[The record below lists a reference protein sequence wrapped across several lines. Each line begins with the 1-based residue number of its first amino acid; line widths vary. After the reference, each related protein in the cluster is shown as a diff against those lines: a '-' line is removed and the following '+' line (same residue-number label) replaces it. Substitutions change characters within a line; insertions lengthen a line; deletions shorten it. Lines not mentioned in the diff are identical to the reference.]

1 MRGQL
6 DFSNVKATSKAEM
19 EPVMASKQRR
29 LIEVAK
35 DLSLDESAA
44 TETLGVLARKGRG
57 KTFLASKIVEGL
69 HRLNCP
75 TTIIDPAGNWWGL
88 TLAANGR
95 DVGLPFVVLGGERGD
110 LELAAESGQRLAE
123 IVVQRRLNVV
133 LDVSGFDDKDLSRF
147 VGDFL
152 ETFRLCSQRQ
162 RQARMVVFEE
172 AQLLA
177 PQQFSGQMQRMLKGV
192 ERIVR
197 LGRNY
202 GIGSMLI
209 SQRPQ
214 SVNKEVLSQVEC
226 LFVGQINEAHARKA
240 VRDWIAEK
248 DVDVKNQLD
257 QLSKLD
263 RGEFFC
269 WSPSWLQ
276 IFQKVR
282 VLPKWTFDAS
292 RTPVLGD
299 AASDVEPR
307 RERLTGDELAAL
319 REALGGAPAP
329 ATPSGVTE
337 DVVKERELRRQAEDG
352 CRKASEEAARLREQ
366 ASELRRAL
374 TELHERLGGVLQG
387 LHPAGIA
394 GRPEPPKASPVR
406 AEGALVMRVGPGEGA
421 RRVNGSAE
429 ERKDG
434 GAQAGLDKCQRA
446 ILTVLAQQRKSLP
459 KARLALMAGYS
470 PNSGGFNNALSKLRT
485 AGRIAGRGE
494 TAITAVGLK
503 AAGSVPPLPQ
513 GAELFEYWLRHPRL
527 DKCCRAIVTALRAQ
541 NGAVGKEELGTL
553 TGYSATSGGFN
564 NALSK
569 LRTLGLIQGR
579 GAVELVQ
586 DLY

>member
-1 MRGQL
+1 
-6 DFSNVKATSKAEM
+6 
-19 EPVMASKQRR
+19 MASKQRR
-29 LIEVAK
+29 VIEIAK
-35 DLSLDESAA
+35 NLSLDESTA

-57 KTFLASKIVEGL
+57 KTFLASKNVEGL
-69 HRLNCP
+69 YRLNCP

-88 TLAANGR
+88 TLAANGK
-95 DVGLPFVVLGGERGD
+95 DAGLPFVVLGGERGD
-110 LELAAESGQRLAE
+110 LELAPESGQRLAE

-152 ETFRLCSQRQ
+152 ETFRLCSQRH

-257 QLSKLD
+257 QLSKLE

-276 IFQKVR
+276 MFRKVR

-292 RTPVLGD
+292 RTPVLGEGT
-299 AASDVEPR
+299 SEVEPR

-319 REALGGAPAP
+319 REALGGSATP
-329 ATPSGVTE
+329 ATSSGTTE
-337 DVVKERELRRQAEDG
+337 DVVKERELRRQAEEG
-352 CRKASEEAARLREQ
+352 WRRASQEAAQLREQ
-366 ASELRRAL
+366 EGELRRAL
-374 TELHERLGGVLQG
+374 TALHERLGAVLQA
-387 LHPAGIA
+387 LHPSGVEE
-394 GRPEPPKASPVR
+394 RLEPPKATPVR
-406 AEGALVMRVGPGEGA
+406 AEGPRAVRGAPSEGD
-421 RRVNGSAE
+421 RRLNGRAK
-429 ERKDG
+429 ERDDG
-434 GAQAGLDKCQRA
+434 RSESGLDKCQRA
-446 ILTVLAQQRKSLP
+446 ILTVLAQQRKSLS

-485 AGRIAGRGE
+485 AGRIDGRGE
-494 TAITAVGLK
+494 VAATALGLE
-503 AAGSVPPLPQ
+503 AAGRVPPLPE

>member
-1 MRGQL
+1 MLLPATRGL
-6 DFSNVKATSKAEM
+6 SSLSLANPGRIRNAETK
-19 EPVMASKQRR
+19 PIMASEQRR
-29 LIEVAK
+29 MIEIAK
-35 DLSLDESAA
+35 NLSLDDSAA
-44 TETLGVLARKGRG
+44 TETLGVLARKGSG

-69 HRLNCP
+69 YRLNCP

-88 TLAANGR
+88 TLAANGK
-95 DVGLPFVVLGGERGD
+95 DPGLPFVVLGGERGD
-110 LELAAESGQRLAE
+110 LELAPESGHRLAE

-192 ERIVR
+192 ERSVR

-248 DVDVKNQLD
+248 DVDVKTQLD
-257 QLSKLD
+257 ELAKLE

-276 IFQKVR
+276 MFRKVR

-292 RTPVLGD
+292 RTPVLGEG
-299 AASDVEPR
+299 AADVEPR
-307 RERLTGDELAAL
+307 KERLTGDELAAL
-319 REALGGAPAP
+319 RAALAGAEMPETPAV
-329 ATPSGVTE
+329 ATAGA
-337 DVVKERELRRQAEDG
+337 VKEREFRRQAEEG
-352 CRKASEEAARLREQ
+352 WRKASLEAAQLREQ
-366 ASELRRAL
+366 RVGLRRAL
-374 TELHERLGGVLQG
+374 TELYERLGEVLQ
-387 LHPAGIA
+387 AQDGIGA
-394 GRPEPPKASPVR
+394 EEQPEPPPAPAAR
-406 AEGALVMRVGPGEGA
+406 AERPPAGRRGPGSGRAA
-421 RRVNGSAE
+421 RRLNGAGSRPE
-429 ERKDG
+429 EGNADP
-434 GAQAGLDKCQRA
+434 GLDKCQRA
-446 ILTVLAQQRKSLP
+446 ILTVLAQHRKPLAKP
-459 KARLALMAGYS
+459 RLALMAGYS

-485 AGRIAGRGE
+485 AGRIDGRGE
-494 TAITAVGLK
+494 MAATELGLQ
-503 AAGSVPPLPQ
+503 AAGRVPPLPR
-513 GAELFEYWLRHPRL
+513 GKELFDYWLRHPRL
-527 DKCCRAIVTALRAQ
+527 DKCCRAIVSSLRAQ
-541 NGAVGKEELGTL
+541 KGAVGKEDLAEL
-553 TGYSATSGGFN
+553 TGYSASSGGFN
-564 NALSK
+564 NALSSC
-569 LRTLGLIQGR
+569 GR
-579 GAVELVQ
+579 SG
-586 DLY
+586 